1 MENIMSNETE
11 TQENQEEKFV
21 YEVED
26 DAPVAEEKVETSPG
40 KKDEED
46 RTIVQEK
53 SEEPE
58 EVETYSDNV
67 QKRINQLTAKRKQ
80 ALEEAEAAFNFAQQ
94 QKEEN
99 EKLKQQLNQLNQG
112 YTSEF
117 GNRIE
122 SQTAQAKK
130 LYKEAFD
137 AGDAEKMSEA
147 SDLMAKLAIENER
160 LRIQKARTE
169 QTATTGDNEA
179 KGNVQETAPQ
189 TRQATQE
196 PQNLDPKLQKWLDN
210 NSWFGVDKVM
220 TSGARAIHEQ
230 LVGEEGFDP
239 STDEYYAEVSRRI
252 ATEFPHKFKGGQKNT
267 QSVAPASSGRSLKKG
282 GKKTIEL
289 TPGQVAFAKKMRI
302 PLEKYAQ
309 EVAKIEK
316 QKGVA

>member
-1 MENIMSNETE
+1 MNNDTQ
-11 TQENQEEKFV
+11 TQESQEENFV
-21 YEVED
+21 YEIEDETPVVEKKLETK
-26 DAPVAEEKVETSPG
+26 PEKEV
-40 KKDEED
+40 EED

-53 SEEPE
+53 TEEPE
-58 EVETYSDNV
+58 ELEAYSDNV

-94 QKEEN
+94 QKNEN
-99 EKLKQQLNQLNQG
+99 EQLKQQLNQLNQG

-147 SDLMAKLAIENER
+147 TDLMGKLAIENER
-160 LRIQKARTE
+160 LRIQKVRTE
-169 QTATTGDNEA
+169 QAGTVRSNETES
-179 KGNVQETAPQ
+179 NVQQNSSQ
-189 TRQATQE
+189 TRKT
-196 PQNLDPKLQKWLDN
+196 PQKQDLDPKLQKWLDG
-210 NSWFGVDKVM
+210 NSWFGTDMVM
-220 TSGARAIHEQ
+220 TRGAQAIHET
-230 LVGEEGFDP
+230 LVASEGFDP
-239 STDEYYAEVSRRI
+239 ASDDYYNEVSKRMAI
-252 ATEFPHKFKGGQKNT
+252 EFPHKFKGGQKNA
-267 QSVAPASSGRSLKKG
+267 QSVAPASSGRSIKKG

-316 QKGVA
+316 NKGAA

>member
-1 MENIMSNETE
+1 MESMMNND
-11 TQENQEEKFV
+11 TQAQEAQEENFV
-21 YEVED
+21 YEIED
-26 DAPVAEEKVETSPG
+26 ETPVVEEKIKSSPE
-40 KKDEED
+40 KEVEED
-46 RTIVQEK
+46 RTIVREK

-58 EVETYSDNV
+58 ELEAYSDNV

-94 QKEEN
+94 QKNEN
-99 EKLKQQLNQLNQG
+99 EQLKQQLNQLNQG

-147 SDLMAKLAIENER
+147 TDLMGKLAIENER

-169 QTATTGDNEA
+169 QAGAARGNET
-179 KGNVQETAPQ
+179 KSNVQQTPAQ
-189 TRQATQE
+189 TRQTNQK
-196 PQNLDPKLQKWLDN
+196 QDLDPKLQKWLDG
-210 NSWFGVDKVM
+210 NSWFGTDMVM
-220 TSGARAIHEQ
+220 TRGAQAIHEQ
-230 LVGEEGFDP
+230 LVAQEGFDP
-239 STDEYYAEVSRRI
+239 STDDYYYEVSKRM
-252 ATEFPHKFKGGQKNT
+252 AGEFPHKFKGGQKNA
-267 QSVAPASSGRSLKKG
+267 QSVAPASSGRSIKKG

-316 QKGVA
+316 NKGAA

>member
-1 MENIMSNETE
+1 MESMMNNDTQ
-11 TQENQEEKFV
+11 TQEAQEENFV
-21 YEVED
+21 YEIEDETPVVEKKLETK
-26 DAPVAEEKVETSPG
+26 PEKEV
-40 KKDEED
+40 EED

-53 SEEPE
+53 TEEPE
-58 EVETYSDNV
+58 ELEAYSDNV

-80 ALEEAEAAFNFAQQ
+80 ALEEADAAYNFAQQ
-94 QKEEN
+94 QKDEN
-99 EKLKQQLNQLNQG
+99 EQLKQQLNQLNQG

-137 AGDAEKMSEA
+137 AGDADKMSEA

-169 QTATTGDNEA
+169 QAGTTRDNEK
-179 KGNVQETAPQ
+179 KGDVQQTPTQ
-189 TRQATQE
+189 TRQT
-196 PQNLDPKLQKWLDN
+196 PQKQDLDPKLQKWLDN
-210 NSWFGVDKVM
+210 NSWFGTDMVM
-220 TSGARAIHEQ
+220 TRGAQAIHEQ
-230 LVGEEGFDP
+230 LVAQEGFDP
-239 STDEYYAEVSRRI
+239 STDDYYSEVSKRM
-252 ATEFPHKFKGGQKNT
+252 AGEFPHKFKGVQKNA
-267 QSVAPASSGRSLKKG
+267 QSVAPASSGRSIKKG

-289 TPGQVAFAKKMRI
+289 SPGQVAFAKKMRI

-316 QKGVA
+316 NKGAA

>member
-1 MENIMSNETE
+1 MENMMNNETE
-11 TQENQEEKFV
+11 TQEAQEEKFV
-21 YEVED
+21 YEVEE
-26 DAPVAEEKVETSPG
+26 DAPVAEEKAETSPE

-46 RTIVQEK
+46 RTIVREK
-53 SEEPE
+53 SEESE
-58 EVETYSDNV
+58 EHENYSKDV

-94 QKEEN
+94 QKNEN
-99 EKLKQQLNQLNQG
+99 EQLKQQLSQLNQG

-160 LRIQKARTE
+160 LRIQKARVD
-169 QTATTGDNEA
+169 QTRATGDNET
-179 KGNVQETAPQ
+179 KGNVEQNVSQA
-189 TRQATQE
+189 RQTQE
-196 PQNLDPKLQKWLDN
+196 KQDLDPKLQKWLDN
-210 NSWFGVDKVM
+210 NSWFGTDMIM

-230 LVGEEGFDP
+230 LVGQEGFDP
-239 STDEYYAEVSRRI
+239 STDDYYTEVSRRM
-252 ATEFPHKFKGGQKNT
+252 AVEFPHKFKGGQKNT

>member
-1 MENIMSNETE
+1 MNNETE
-11 TQENQEEKFV
+11 AQEVQEEKFV

-26 DAPVAEEKVETSPG
+26 DAPVSEEKVETLPEQ
-40 KKDEED
+40 KEEED
-46 RTIVQEK
+46 RTIVREK
-53 SEEPE
+53 SQEPE
-58 EVETYSDNV
+58 ELENYSKDV

-94 QKEEN
+94 QKSEN
-99 EKLKQQLNQLNQG
+99 DQLKQQLNQLNQG

-169 QTATTGDNEA
+169 QTRATGNNEEKGDVEQ
-179 KGNVQETAPQ
+179 KTSQ
-189 TRQATQE
+189 TRQTAQK
-196 PQNLDPKLQKWLDN
+196 QDLDPKLQKWLDN
-210 NSWFGVDKVM
+210 NSWFGTDMIM

-230 LVGEEGFDP
+230 LVGQEGFDP
-239 STDEYYAEVSRRI
+239 STDDYYAEVSKRMAI
-252 ATEFPHKFKGGQKNT
+252 EFPHKFKGGQKNT

-316 QKGVA
+316 TKGVA

>member
-1 MENIMSNETE
+1 MNNETE
-11 TQENQEEKFV
+11 AQEVQEEKFV

-26 DAPVAEEKVETSPG
+26 DAPVSEEKVETLPEQ
-40 KKDEED
+40 KEEEE
-46 RTIVQEK
+46 RTIVREK
-53 SEEPE
+53 SQEPE
-58 EVETYSDNV
+58 ELENYSKDV

-94 QKEEN
+94 QKDEN

-169 QTATTGDNEA
+169 QTRAAGNNEE
-179 KGNVQETAPQ
+179 KSDVEQKTSQ
-189 TRQATQE
+189 TRQTAQK
-196 PQNLDPKLQKWLDN
+196 QDLDPKLQKWLDN
-210 NSWFGVDKVM
+210 NSWFGTDMIM

-230 LVGEEGFDP
+230 LVGQEGFDP
-239 STDEYYAEVSRRI
+239 STDDYYAEVSKRM
-252 ATEFPHKFKGGQKNT
+252 AVEFPHKFKGGQKNT
-267 QSVAPASSGRSLKKG
+267 QSVAPASNGRSLKKG

-316 QKGVA
+316 TKGVA

>member
-1 MENIMSNETE
+1 MNNETQ
-11 TQENQEEKFV
+11 TQEVEEEKFV

-26 DAPVAEEKVETSPG
+26 DTPVAEEKVETSPE
-40 KKDEED
+40 KKEEED
-46 RTIVQEK
+46 RTIVREK

-58 EVETYSDNV
+58 ELENYSKDV

-80 ALEEAEAAFNFAQQ
+80 ALEEADAAFNFAQQ
-94 QKEEN
+94 QKSEN
-99 EKLKQQLNQLNQG
+99 DQLKQQLSQLNQG

-169 QTATTGDNEA
+169 QTRATGNNEE
-179 KGNVQETAPQ
+179 KGNVEQNTPQ
-189 TRQATQE
+189 TRQTAQK
-196 PQNLDPKLQKWLDN
+196 QDLDPKLQKWLDN
-210 NSWFGVDKVM
+210 NSWFGTDMIM

-230 LVGEEGFDP
+230 LVGQEGFDP
-239 STDEYYAEVSRRI
+239 STDDYYAEVSKRM

-316 QKGVA
+316 TKGVA

>member
-1 MENIMSNETE
+1 MENMMSNETE
-11 TQENQEEKFV
+11 TQEAQEEKFV
-21 YEVED
+21 YEVEE
-26 DAPVAEEKVETSPG
+26 DAPVAEEKAETLPE

-46 RTIVQEK
+46 RTIVREK
-53 SEEPE
+53 SEESE
-58 EVETYSDNV
+58 EHENYSKDV

-94 QKEEN
+94 QKNEN
-99 EKLKQQLNQLNQG
+99 EQLKQQLSQLNQG

-160 LRIQKARTE
+160 LRIQKARVD
-169 QTATTGDNEA
+169 QTRATGDNET
-179 KGNVQETAPQ
+179 KGNVEQNVSQA
-189 TRQATQE
+189 RQTQE
-196 PQNLDPKLQKWLDN
+196 KQDLDPKLQKWLDN
-210 NSWFGVDKVM
+210 NSWFGTDMIM

-230 LVGEEGFDP
+230 LVGQEGFDP
-239 STDEYYAEVSRRI
+239 STDDYYTEVSRRM
-252 ATEFPHKFKGGQKNT
+252 AVEFPHKFKGGQKNT

>member
-1 MENIMSNETE
+1 MDN
-11 TQENQEEKFV
+11 TQEQVKEENP
-21 YEVED
+21 VEENVIVDLEEGDQKNIDTQPVVEKEEERTNVRTQQSD
-26 DAPVAEEKVETSPG
+26 DEL
-40 KKDEED
+40 DEY
-46 RTIVQEK
+46 
-53 SEEPE
+53 SE
-58 EVETYSDNV
+58 NV

-80 ALEEAEAAFNFAQQ
+80 ALEEADAAYRYAEEQKKQNEELQQ
-94 QKEEN
+94 
-99 EKLKQQLNQLNQG
+99 KLKQLNTG

-122 SQTAQAKK
+122 AQSAQAKK

-160 LRIQKARTE
+160 LRIQKVRTE
-169 QTATTGDNEA
+169 QAGAVRNNEA
-179 KGNVQETAPQ
+179 QSGNQQNAQKARQTPQKQE
-189 TRQATQE
+189 
-196 PQNLDPKLQKWLDN
+196 LDPKLQNWLNN
-210 NSWFGVDKVM
+210 NSWFGTDMVM
-220 TSGARAIHEQ
+220 TRGAQAIHEQ
-230 LVGEEGFDP
+230 LVAQEGFDP
-239 STDEYYAEVSRRI
+239 STDEYYAEVSKRI
-252 ATEFPHKFKGGQKNT
+252 AGEFPHKFKGGQKNA

>member
-1 MENIMSNETE
+1 MNNETQ
-11 TQENQEEKFV
+11 TQEVEEEKFV

-26 DAPVAEEKVETSPG
+26 DTPVAEEKVETSPE
-40 KKDEED
+40 KKEEED
-46 RTIVQEK
+46 RTIVREK

-58 EVETYSDNV
+58 ELENYSKDV

-80 ALEEAEAAFNFAQQ
+80 ALEEADAAFNFAQQ
-94 QKEEN
+94 QKSEN
-99 EKLKQQLNQLNQG
+99 DQLKQQLSQLNQG

-169 QTATTGDNEA
+169 QTRATGNNEE
-179 KGNVQETAPQ
+179 KGNVEQNTPQ
-189 TRQATQE
+189 TRQTAQK
-196 PQNLDPKLQKWLDN
+196 QDLDPKLQKWLDN
-210 NSWFGVDKVM
+210 NSWFGTDMIM

-230 LVGEEGFDP
+230 LVGQEGFDP
-239 STDEYYAEVSRRI
+239 STDDYYAEVSKRM

-267 QSVAPASSGRSLKKG
+267 QSVAPASNGRSLKKG

>member
-1 MENIMSNETE
+1 MNND
-11 TQENQEEKFV
+11 TQAQEAQEENFV

-26 DAPVAEEKVETSPG
+26 ETPVVEEKVETSTE
-40 KKDEED
+40 KKSEED
-46 RTIVQEK
+46 RTIVREK
-53 SEEPE
+53 TEEPE
-58 EVETYSDNV
+58 ELEAYSDNV

-80 ALEEAEAAFNFAQQ
+80 ALEEADAAFNFAQQ
-94 QKEEN
+94 QKNEN
-99 EKLKQQLNQLNQG
+99 DQLKQQLNQLNQG

-147 SDLMAKLAIENER
+147 TDLMGKLAIENER
-160 LRIQKARTE
+160 LRIQKVRTE
-169 QTATTGDNEA
+169 QAGAARNNEA
-179 KGNVQETAPQ
+179 ESNVQQNTPQ
-189 TRQATQE
+189 TRQTPQK
-196 PQNLDPKLQKWLDN
+196 QNLDPKLQKWLDG
-210 NSWFGVDKVM
+210 NSWFGNDMVM
-220 TSGARAIHEQ
+220 TRGAQAIHEQ
-230 LVGEEGFDP
+230 LVAQEGFDP
-239 STDEYYAEVSRRI
+239 STDDYYSEVSKRI
-252 ATEFPHKFKGGQKNT
+252 ASEFPHKFKGGQKNA
-267 QSVAPASSGRSLKKG
+267 QSVAPASSGRSIKKG

-316 QKGVA
+316 NKGAA

>member
-1 MENIMSNETE
+1 MESMMNNDTQ
-11 TQENQEEKFV
+11 TQEAQEENFV
-21 YEVED
+21 YEIEDETPVVEKKLETK
-26 DAPVAEEKVETSPG
+26 PEKEV
-40 KKDEED
+40 EED

-53 SEEPE
+53 TEEPE
-58 EVETYSDNV
+58 ELEAYSDNV

-80 ALEEAEAAFNFAQQ
+80 ALEEADAAYNFAQQ
-94 QKEEN
+94 QKDEN
-99 EKLKQQLNQLNQG
+99 EQLKQQLNQLNQG

-137 AGDAEKMSEA
+137 AGDADKMSEA

-169 QTATTGDNEA
+169 QAGTTRDNEA
-179 KGNVQETAPQ
+179 KGDVQQTPTQ
-189 TRQATQE
+189 TRQT
-196 PQNLDPKLQKWLDN
+196 PQKQDLDPKLQKWLDN
-210 NSWFGVDKVM
+210 NSWFGTDMVM
-220 TSGARAIHEQ
+220 TRGAQAIHEQ
-230 LVGEEGFDP
+230 LVAQEGFDP
-239 STDEYYAEVSRRI
+239 STDDYYSEVSKRM
-252 ATEFPHKFKGGQKNT
+252 AGEFPHKFKGVQKNA
-267 QSVAPASSGRSLKKG
+267 QSVAPASSGRSIKKG

-289 TPGQVAFAKKMRI
+289 SPGQVAFAKKMRI

-316 QKGVA
+316 NKGAA

>member
-1 MENIMSNETE
+1 MNNETQ
-11 TQENQEEKFV
+11 TQEVEEEKFV

-26 DAPVAEEKVETSPG
+26 DTPVAEEKVETSPE
-40 KKDEED
+40 KKEEED
-46 RTIVQEK
+46 RTIVREK

-58 EVETYSDNV
+58 ELENYSKDV

-80 ALEEAEAAFNFAQQ
+80 ALEEADAAFNFAQQ
-94 QKEEN
+94 QKSEN
-99 EKLKQQLNQLNQG
+99 DQLKQQLSQLNQG

-169 QTATTGDNEA
+169 QTRATGNNEE
-179 KGNVQETAPQ
+179 KGNVEQNIPQ
-189 TRQATQE
+189 TRQTAQK
-196 PQNLDPKLQKWLDN
+196 QDLDPKLQKWLDN
-210 NSWFGVDKVM
+210 NSWFGTDMIM

-230 LVGEEGFDP
+230 LVGQEGFDP
-239 STDEYYAEVSRRI
+239 STDDYYAEVSKRM

-316 QKGVA
+316 TKGVA

>member
-1 MENIMSNETE
+1 MDNETQ
-11 TQENQEEKFV
+11 TQEVQEEKFV

-26 DAPVAEEKVETSPG
+26 DTPVAEEKVETSPE
-40 KKDEED
+40 KKEEEN
-46 RTIVQEK
+46 RTIVRKK

-58 EVETYSDNV
+58 ELENYSKDV

-94 QKEEN
+94 QKYEN
-99 EKLKQQLNQLNQG
+99 DQLKQQLSQLNQG

-137 AGDAEKMSEA
+137 AGDAEKLSEA
-147 SDLMAKLAIENER
+147 TDLMAKLSIENER
-160 LRIQKARTE
+160 LRIQKVRTE
-169 QTATTGDNEA
+169 QAGAARNNEA
-179 KGNVQETAPQ
+179 QSANQQNAQK
-189 TRQATQE
+189 TRQTPQKQE
-196 PQNLDPKLQKWLDN
+196 LDPKLQNWLNN
-210 NSWFGVDKVM
+210 NSWFGTDMVM
-220 TSGARAIHEQ
+220 TRGAQAIHEQ
-230 LVGEEGFDP
+230 LVAQEGFDP
-239 STDEYYAEVSRRI
+239 STDEYYIEVSKRI
-252 ATEFPHKFKGGQKNT
+252 AGEFPHKFKGGQKNA
-267 QSVAPASSGRSLKKG
+267 QSVAPASNGRSLKKG

>member
-1 MENIMSNETE
+1 MNNDTQ
-11 TQENQEEKFV
+11 TQESQEENFV
-21 YEVED
+21 YEIEDETPVVEKKLETK
-26 DAPVAEEKVETSPG
+26 PEKEV
-40 KKDEED
+40 EED

-53 SEEPE
+53 TEEPE
-58 EVETYSDNV
+58 ELEAYSDNV

-80 ALEEAEAAFNFAQQ
+80 ALEEADAAYNFAQQ
-94 QKEEN
+94 QKDEN
-99 EKLKQQLNQLNQG
+99 EQLKQQLNQLNQG

-137 AGDAEKMSEA
+137 AGDADKMSEA

-169 QTATTGDNEA
+169 QAGTTRDNEA
-179 KGNVQETAPQ
+179 KGDVKQTPTQ
-189 TRQATQE
+189 TRQTNQK
-196 PQNLDPKLQKWLDN
+196 QDLDPKLQKWLDN
-210 NSWFGVDKVM
+210 NSWFGTDMVM
-220 TSGARAIHEQ
+220 TRGAQAIHEQ
-230 LVGEEGFDP
+230 LVAQEGFDP
-239 STDEYYAEVSRRI
+239 STDDYYSEVSKRM
-252 ATEFPHKFKGGQKNT
+252 AGEFPHKFKGVQKNA
-267 QSVAPASSGRSLKKG
+267 QSVAPASSGRSIKKG

-289 TPGQVAFAKKMRI
+289 SPGQVAFAKKMRI

-316 QKGVA
+316 NKGAA

>member
-1 MENIMSNETE
+1 MNNEAQTE
-11 TQENQEEKFV
+11 EVQEEKFV

-26 DAPVAEEKVETSPG
+26 EAPVAEEKVETSPE

-46 RTIVQEK
+46 RTIVREK
-53 SEEPE
+53 SENSE
-58 EVETYSDNV
+58 ELENYSKDV

-80 ALEEAEAAFNFAQQ
+80 ALEEADAAFNFAQQ
-94 QKEEN
+94 QKHEN
-99 EKLKQQLNQLNQG
+99 DQLKQQLSQLNQG

-137 AGDAEKMSEA
+137 AGDAEKMSDA

-160 LRIQKARTE
+160 LRIQKVRTE
-169 QTATTGDNEA
+169 QAGAVRNNEA
-179 KGNVQETAPQ
+179 QSGNQQNAQ
-189 TRQATQE
+189 KTRQTPQKQE
-196 PQNLDPKLQKWLDN
+196 LDPKLQNWLNN
-210 NSWFGVDKVM
+210 NSWFGTDMVM
-220 TSGARAIHEQ
+220 TRGAQVIHEQ
-230 LVGEEGFDP
+230 LVAQEGFDP
-239 STDEYYAEVSRRI
+239 STDDYYSEVSKRM
-252 ATEFPHKFKGGQKNT
+252 AGEFPHKFKGVQKNA
-267 QSVAPASSGRSLKKG
+267 QSVAPASNGRSIKKG

-316 QKGVA
+316 NKGAA

>member
-1 MENIMSNETE
+1 MESMMNNDTQ
-11 TQENQEEKFV
+11 TQESQEENFV
-21 YEVED
+21 YEIEDETPVVEKKLETK
-26 DAPVAEEKVETSPG
+26 PEKEV
-40 KKDEED
+40 EED

-53 SEEPE
+53 TEEPE
-58 EVETYSDNV
+58 ELEAYSDNV

-80 ALEEAEAAFNFAQQ
+80 ALEEADAAYNFAQQ
-94 QKEEN
+94 QKDEN
-99 EKLKQQLNQLNQG
+99 EQLKQQLNQLNQG

-137 AGDAEKMSEA
+137 AGDADKMSEA

-169 QTATTGDNEA
+169 QAGTTRDNEA
-179 KGNVQETAPQ
+179 KGDVQQTPTQ
-189 TRQATQE
+189 TRQTNQK
-196 PQNLDPKLQKWLDN
+196 QDLDPKLQKWLDN
-210 NSWFGVDKVM
+210 NSWFGSDMVM
-220 TSGARAIHEQ
+220 TRGAQVIHEQ
-230 LVGEEGFDP
+230 LVAQEGFDP
-239 STDEYYAEVSRRI
+239 STDDYYSEVSKRM
-252 ATEFPHKFKGGQKNT
+252 AGEFPHKFKGVQKNA
-267 QSVAPASSGRSLKKG
+267 QSVAPASSGRSIKKG

-316 QKGVA
+316 NKGAA

>member
-1 MENIMSNETE
+1 MNNDTQ
-11 TQENQEEKFV
+11 TQEAQEENFV
-21 YEVED
+21 YEIEDETPVVEKKLETK
-26 DAPVAEEKVETSPG
+26 PEKEV
-40 KKDEED
+40 EED

-53 SEEPE
+53 TEEPE
-58 EVETYSDNV
+58 ELEAYSDNV

-80 ALEEAEAAFNFAQQ
+80 ALEEADAAYNFAQQ
-94 QKEEN
+94 QKDEN
-99 EKLKQQLNQLNQG
+99 EQLKQQLNQLNQG

-137 AGDAEKMSEA
+137 AGDADKMSEA

-169 QTATTGDNEA
+169 QAGTTRDNEA
-179 KGNVQETAPQ
+179 KGDVQQTPTQ
-189 TRQATQE
+189 TRQTNQK
-196 PQNLDPKLQKWLDN
+196 QDLDPKLQKWLDN
-210 NSWFGVDKVM
+210 NSWFGTDMVM
-220 TSGARAIHEQ
+220 TRGAQAIHEQ
-230 LVGEEGFDP
+230 LVAQEGFDP
-239 STDEYYAEVSRRI
+239 STDDYYSEVSKRM
-252 ATEFPHKFKGGQKNT
+252 AGEFPHKFKGVQKNA
-267 QSVAPASSGRSLKKG
+267 QSVAPASSGRSIKKG

-316 QKGVA
+316 NKGAA

>member
-1 MENIMSNETE
+1 MESMMNNDTQ
-11 TQENQEEKFV
+11 TQEAQEENFV
-21 YEVED
+21 YEIEDETPVVEKKLETK
-26 DAPVAEEKVETSPG
+26 PEKEV
-40 KKDEED
+40 EED

-53 SEEPE
+53 TEEPE
-58 EVETYSDNV
+58 ELEAYSDNV

-80 ALEEAEAAFNFAQQ
+80 ALEEADAAYNFAQQ
-94 QKEEN
+94 QKDEN
-99 EKLKQQLNQLNQG
+99 EQLKQQLNQLNQG

-137 AGDAEKMSEA
+137 AGDADKMSEA

-169 QTATTGDNEA
+169 QAGTTRDNEA
-179 KGNVQETAPQ
+179 KGDVQQTPTQ
-189 TRQATQE
+189 TRQTAQK
-196 PQNLDPKLQKWLDN
+196 QDLDPKLQKWLDN
-210 NSWFGVDKVM
+210 NSWFGTDMVM
-220 TSGARAIHEQ
+220 TRGAQAIHEQ
-230 LVGEEGFDP
+230 LVAQEGFDP
-239 STDEYYAEVSRRI
+239 STDDYYSEVSKRM
-252 ATEFPHKFKGGQKNT
+252 AGEFPHKFKGVQKNA
-267 QSVAPASSGRSLKKG
+267 QSVAPASSGRSIKKG

-316 QKGVA
+316 NKGAA

>member
-1 MENIMSNETE
+1 MENMMNNETE
-11 TQENQEEKFV
+11 TQEAQEEKFV
-21 YEVED
+21 YEVEE
-26 DAPVAEEKVETSPG
+26 DAPVAEEKAETLPE

-46 RTIVQEK
+46 RTIVREK
-53 SEEPE
+53 SEESE
-58 EVETYSDNV
+58 EHENYSKDV

-94 QKEEN
+94 QKNEN
-99 EKLKQQLNQLNQG
+99 EQLKQQLSQLNQG

-160 LRIQKARTE
+160 LRIQKARVD
-169 QTATTGDNEA
+169 QTRATGDNEA
-179 KGNVQETAPQ
+179 KGNVEQNVSQA
-189 TRQATQE
+189 RQTQE
-196 PQNLDPKLQKWLDN
+196 KQELDPKLQKWLDN
-210 NSWFGVDKVM
+210 NSWFGTDIVM

-230 LVGEEGFDP
+230 LVGQEGFDP
-239 STDEYYAEVSRRI
+239 STDDYYTEVSRRM
-252 ATEFPHKFKGGQKNT
+252 AVEFPHKFKGGQKNT

>member
-1 MENIMSNETE
+1 MESMMNNDTQ
-11 TQENQEEKFV
+11 TQEAQEENFV
-21 YEVED
+21 YEIEDETPAVEKKIETK
-26 DAPVAEEKVETSPG
+26 PEKEV
-40 KKDEED
+40 EED

-53 SEEPE
+53 TEEPE
-58 EVETYSDNV
+58 ELEAYSDNV

-80 ALEEAEAAFNFAQQ
+80 ALEEADAAYNFAQQ
-94 QKEEN
+94 QKDEN
-99 EKLKQQLNQLNQG
+99 EQLKQQLNQLNQG

-137 AGDAEKMSEA
+137 AGDADKMSEA

-169 QTATTGDNEA
+169 QAGTTRDNEA
-179 KGNVQETAPQ
+179 KGDVQQTPTQ
-189 TRQATQE
+189 TRQTKQK
-196 PQNLDPKLQKWLDN
+196 QDLDPKLQKWLDN
-210 NSWFGVDKVM
+210 NSWFGSDMVM
-220 TSGARAIHEQ
+220 TRGAQVIHEQ
-230 LVGEEGFDP
+230 LVAQEGFDP
-239 STDEYYAEVSRRI
+239 STDDYYSEVSKRM
-252 ATEFPHKFKGGQKNT
+252 AGEFPHKFKGVQKNA
-267 QSVAPASSGRSLKKG
+267 QSVAPASSGRSIKKG

-316 QKGVA
+316 NKGAA